1 MTMQTELRRLAGLP
15 NLALYRDTLLAAAR
29 RIDAVEAESSSKD
42 AEVRLNKAGADIVC
56 RENLRLKRRVN
67 ELAEIVR
74 DCAACA
80 EYAEGYNINTEPE
93 E

>member
-1 MTMQTELRRLAGLP
+1 MSMQDKLRRLAGLYD
-15 NLALYRDTLLAAAR
+15 LVLYRDTLLAAAR
-29 RIDAVEAESSSKD
+29 KIDAVEAESSSKD

-67 ELAEIVR
+67 ELAEFVNDSDRCTCWGDIP
-74 DCAACA
+74 D
-80 EYAEGYNINTEPE
+80 TEPE